1 MLLFGLVIAGLTL
14 FMLLMICI
22 IITCVKK
29 KRVNQ
34 NAIAP
39 AAMNIIQRRISSTA
53 HHSVSSNADRKAMIQ
68 DTSSEASDG
77 IEPAP
82 YFRKVRKFYFKLF

>member
-1 MLLFGLVIAGLTL
+1 MLFGLVVTGLTL

-34 NAIAP
+34 NAIGP

-53 HHSVSSNADRKAMIQ
+53 HHSVGSNTDRKAMIQ
-68 DTSSEASDG
+68 DTSSEASEGHD
-77 IEPAP
+77 PAP
-82 YFRKVRKFYFKLF
+82 YFRKVSPNI